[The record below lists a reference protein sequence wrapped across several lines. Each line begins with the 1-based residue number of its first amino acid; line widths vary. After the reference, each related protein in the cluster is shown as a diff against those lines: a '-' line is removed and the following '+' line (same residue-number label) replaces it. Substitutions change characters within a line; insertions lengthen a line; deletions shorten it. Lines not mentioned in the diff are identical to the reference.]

1 MVELKGH
8 YMHNDVKERIYAG
21 GMFRMNEVEEF
32 KNLYPL
38 SIVDVVSFRIGNQI
52 YQGLLRFDQETLE
65 IEGSLAESWSKS
77 EDATEYTFKLRKGV
91 VFHDNDCF
99 PDGKGR

>member
-1 MVELKGH
+1 MPFAGWIVGSMRLQGNLNSMKKLLSILAITVLLVSCGSPKGPINTGDQMVELKGH

-38 SIVDVVSFRIGNQI
+38 SIVDVV
-52 YQGLLRFDQETLE
+52 
-65 IEGSLAESWSKS
+65 
-77 EDATEYTFKLRKGV
+77 
-91 VFHDNDCF
+91 
-99 PDGKGR
+99 